1 MSNSSASSAT
11 NLSAELL
18 EAVFLYQGTQIS
30 RELLY
35 PEFEAILDGFI
46 PFPDFANST
55 AKAAYLQ
62 IDSSLLVRGIVFFLV
77 SFDGTGMVD
86 RRWNV
91 PLRQLIDATGAG
103 PDMGAGPIRLACFS
117 QCPIAWQQKNLWDPS
132 MGRGNNSFA
141 AIRKAVKK
149 NRLGL
154 IFKATRGDAAGHKS
168 PAEAAADTAR
178 VQAALEK
185 KLHEHYAQ
193 EMRDKMAGLIKE
205 QRLRIATLMNQHQ
218 AKLHSLQQQHQQR
231 ISAYQQKL
239 QELEQQSKDLIS
251 RNHSLKEALD
261 TQAQKIEGMREYFA
275 HKLKA
280 AQAGESSQFQM
291 LQENFALEMEAK
303 VKAATADLR
312 EMLDMRE
319 VELFYRHQNETALK
333 EEIVNLK
340 REHQQLLKNSGDQ
353 LLERLTK
360 AGINLVTYLPG
371 VGETA
376 IPLDDLAS
384 YLDDPHAYAAE
395 KAEVD
400 EAVYFAWLEHHLSP
414 RCNAVDPKGH
424 TCGRNIAMVE
434 SPLEFHPGESDR
446 CNQHQTLVYS
456 RVAESR

>member
-1 MSNSSASSAT
+1 MSNPSVPTAFSPS
-11 NLSAELL
+11 ELL
-18 EAVFLYQGTQIS
+18 EAVFLYQDAQIS

-46 PFPDFANST
+46 PFPDFANSS

-62 IDSSLLVRGIVFFLV
+62 IDPSLKVRGIVFFLV
-77 SFDGTGMVD
+77 SFDGSGMVD

-91 PLRQLIDATGAG
+91 PLRQLLDATGTG

-117 QCPIAWQQKNLWDPS
+117 QCPIAWHQKNLWDPV
-132 MGRGNNSFA
+132 MERGNNSFV

-154 IFKATRGDAAGHKS
+154 IFKTPKAAKVDQKS
-168 PAEAAADTAR
+168 QHTLDADTAR
-178 VQAALEK
+178 AQAALEK
-185 KLHEHYAQ
+185 KLQDRYAQ
-193 EMRDKMAGLIKE
+193 ELRDKTSALAKD
-205 QRLRIATLMNQHQ
+205 QRLRISTLMNQHQ
-218 AKLHSLQQQHQQR
+218 ANLHSVQQQHQQR
-231 ISAYQQKL
+231 VSAYQQRL
-239 QELEQQSKDLIS
+239 QELEQQNNDLAA
-251 RNHSLKEALD
+251 RNQALKEALD
-261 TQAQKIEGMREYFA
+261 TQAKKIEGMREYFA

-280 AQAGESSQFQM
+280 AQSGESSQIQL

-303 VKAATADLR
+303 VNAATADLR

-319 VELFYRHQNETALK
+319 VELFYRHQNETVLK

-340 REHQQLLKNSGDQ
+340 REHQLLLKNSGDQ
-353 LLERLTK
+353 LLDRLTK
-360 AGINLVTYLPG
+360 AGINLMTFLPG

-376 IPLDDLAS
+376 IPLDDLAL

-424 TCGRNIAMVE
+424 QCGRSIPMIE
-434 SPLEFHPGESDR
+434 SPLEFHSGESDR
-446 CNQHQTLVYS
+446 CSQHQTLVYP
-456 RVAESR
+456 RVAERR

>member
-1 MSNSSASSAT
+1 MSNSSVPTAPLT
-11 NLSAELL
+11 SAELL
-18 EAVFLYQGTQIS
+18 EAVFLYQDGQIS

-46 PFPDFANST
+46 PFPDFANAT

-62 IDSSLLVRGIVFFLV
+62 IDSGLRVRGIVFFLI

-91 PLRQLIDATGAG
+91 PLRQLIDATATG
-103 PDMGAGPIRLACFS
+103 PDMGAGPIKLACLS
-117 QCPIAWQQKNLWDPS
+117 QCPIAWQQKNLWDPV
-132 MGRGNNSFA
+132 MERGNNSFV
-141 AIRKAVKK
+141 AIRKVVKK

-154 IFKATRGDAAGHKS
+154 IFRSKTGRADKDSSRKS
-168 PAEAAADTAR
+168 PDAQGQAELQQKLHDHYGQELRNKT
-178 VQAALEK
+178 AAL
-185 KLHEHYAQ
+185 Q
-193 EMRDKMAGLIKE
+193 KE

-218 AKLHSLQQQHQQR
+218 AALHGMQHQHQQR
-231 ISAYQQKL
+231 IAAYQTRL
-239 QELEQQSKDLIS
+239 HELEQQNADLVA
-251 RNHSLKEALD
+251 RNYSLKGALD

-280 AQAGESSQFQM
+280 AESGESTQIQM
-291 LQENFALEMEAK
+291 LQENFALEMDAK
-303 VKAATADLR
+303 IKAATADLR

-319 VELFYRHQNETALK
+319 VELFYRHQNETVLK
-333 EEIVNLK
+333 EEIVTLK

-376 IPLDDLAS
+376 IPLDDLAT

-395 KAEVD
+395 KAEVS
-400 EAVYFAWLEHHLSP
+400 EAVYFAWLEHHLLP
-414 RCNAVDPKGH
+414 QCNAVDSKGH
-424 TCGRNIAMVE
+424 QCGRSIPVVG

-446 CNQHQTLVYS
+446 CAEHQAVVFP
-456 RVAESR
+456 RVAKSR

>member
-103 PDMGAGPIRLACFS
+103 PDMGAGPIKLACFS

-132 MGRGNNSFA
+132 MGRGNNSFV

-154 IFKATRGDAAGHKS
+154 IFKTIKVDAAGHKS
-168 PAEAAADTAR
+168 QAVADTAR

-231 ISAYQQKL
+231 VSAYQQRL
-239 QELEQQSKDLIS
+239 RELEQQSKDLLV
-251 RNHSLKEALD
+251 RNQSLKESLD
-261 TQAQKIEGMREYFA
+261 TQAKKIEGMREY
-275 HKLKA
+275 
-280 AQAGESSQFQM
+280 
-291 LQENFALEMEAK
+291 
-303 VKAATADLR
+303 
-312 EMLDMRE
+312 
-319 VELFYRHQNETALK
+319 
-333 EEIVNLK
+333 
-340 REHQQLLKNSGDQ
+340 
-353 LLERLTK
+353 
-360 AGINLVTYLPG
+360 
-371 VGETA
+371 
-376 IPLDDLAS
+376 
-384 YLDDPHAYAAE
+384 
-395 KAEVD
+395 
-400 EAVYFAWLEHHLSP
+400 LSLI
-414 RCNAVDPKGH
+414 H
-424 TCGRNIAMVE
+424 I
-434 SPLEFHPGESDR
+434 
-446 CNQHQTLVYS
+446 
-456 RVAESR
+456 